1 MNYRS
6 TLKKIYLFIVLA
18 FLYTPLFILVF
29 FSFNDAQY
37 SSLWRQFSIKWF
49 IHLFNDDVLIQAILN
64 SLLLGSISS
73 TIATLLSVFSC
84 TILFLNK
91 HHKKLRAFLYLPS
104 FLIILPDLILG
115 VGFLMILNFLNIPF
129 GFISLLIA
137 HITFCIP
144 FIVFSIISKIQ
155 NIDINH
161 YFAALDLGASKWYT
175 WKKIIIPM
183 LFPAIFSA
191 FILGFTL
198 SFDDVMIS
206 YFVAGPEFNILPL
219 TILSMI
225 RSGATPELNAL
236 CSVTLLISFIL
247 ILLTRRKLRN
257 S

>member
-1 MNYRS
+1 M
-6 TLKKIYLFIVLA
+6 YLNASIQKLYIFFVLV

-37 SSLWRQFSIKWF
+37 SSLWSHFSLKWF
-49 IHLFNDDVLIQAILN
+49 IQLFSDKMLLQAILN
-64 SLLLGSISS
+64 SLLLGSMSS
-73 TIATLLSVFSC
+73 AIATLLSVFSC
-84 TILFLNK
+84 TVLFLNK
-91 HHKKLRAFLYLPS
+91 YHKKLRGFLYMPS

-129 GFISLLIA
+129 GFLSLLIA

-144 FIVFSIISKIQ
+144 FIIFSIISKIQ
-155 NIDINH
+155 NIDVNH

-183 LFPAIFSA
+183 LLPAIFSA

-236 CSVTLLISFIL
+236 CSITLVISFIL